1 MVDKVPYGNFELI
14 LMHLILFSGFLGSGK
29 TTLVIKLAQFAVEQG
44 KKIAILVN
52 EIGEVGIDNQLMRQ
66 LDMNVWELLNGCICC
81 TLSADLVSTLQQ
93 LDSDYSPDLVIV
105 EPSGAA
111 DPKGILSALPYYK
124 GTPIEG
130 MQTVAVLDP
139 LRLEMLIEVM
149 TPLIVSQI
157 KHADLVLV
165 SKCDQAKVEEIE
177 YAHQVAGEHS
187 PNARVMN
194 FSKYSSLDALLKEI
208 APWMN

>member
-1 MVDKVPYGNFELI
+1 MRL
-14 LMHLILFSGFLGSGK
+14 LLFSGFLGSGK
-29 TTLVIKLAQFAVEQG
+29 TTLVIRLAQFAVDLG
-44 KKIAILVN
+44 KKVAILVN

-93 LDSDYSPDLVIV
+93 LDSDYSPDLVII

-111 DPKGILSALPYYK
+111 NPKSILSALPYYK
-124 GTPIEG
+124 GKPLESMHTISI
-130 MQTVAVLDP
+130 LDP
-139 LRLEMLIEVM
+139 LRLEMLVEVM

-157 KHADLVLV
+157 QHADLILV
-165 SKCDQAKVEEIE
+165 SKCDQAKSEEIE
-177 YAHQVAGEHS
+177 YAHQVALKNN
-187 PNARVMN
+187 PTANILD
-194 FSKYSSLDALLKEI
+194 FSKDSPIDPLVKGI